1 MEKHILMTE
10 EELEEEVQKELED
23 GDFSEP
29 DIEIINQKKASK
41 LNRFKFSPNV
51 PEADKRTY
59 LEAFLITLGMY
70 NYYFFSDE
78 KNIDINLY
86 INKVVSY

>member
-51 PEADKRTY
+51 YSTFEK
-59 LEAFLITLGMY
+59 L
-70 NYYFFSDE
+70 E
-78 KNIDINLY
+78 KNSLQRGRS
-86 INKVVSY
+86 VLL